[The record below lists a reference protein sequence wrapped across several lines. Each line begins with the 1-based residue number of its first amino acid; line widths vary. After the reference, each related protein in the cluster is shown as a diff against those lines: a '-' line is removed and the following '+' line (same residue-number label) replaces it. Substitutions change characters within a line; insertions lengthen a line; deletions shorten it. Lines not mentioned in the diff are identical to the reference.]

1 MITKD
6 SIYCPKC
13 GGEFYLEELASGD
26 NDVIVIDTEHFVDCL
41 NCGAIDI
48 SVTLVDV
55 EVEPN
60 LNIDEDHRGEDDN
73 IISSYW
79 AETQMHWEEETLH
92 D

>member
-6 SIYCPKC
+6 SIYCPRC
-13 GGEFYLEELASGD
+13 GKEINLSKLASGD
-26 NDVIVIDTEHFVDCL
+26 DVILIDREHIIDCP

-48 SVTLVDV
+48 SISLSDV
-55 EVEPN
+55 VLEPN
-60 LNIDEDHRGEDDN
+60 LNVDEEDRGEYDN

>member
-6 SIYCPKC
+6 SIYCPRC
-13 GGEFYLEELASGD
+13 GKEFYLEELAGD
-26 NDVIVIDTEHFVDCL
+26 DDVIVIDREHIIDCL
-41 NCGAIDI
+41 SCGAIDI
-48 SVTLVDV
+48 SVTLSEVV
-55 EVEPN
+55 VEPN
-60 LNIDEDHRGEDDN
+60 LNVDEEDRGEYDN